1 MVQVNVTLTE
11 TIKKLLDEKKYS
23 TLRDILTTMM
33 PFDIAAVFR
42 ELQDE
47 KTPILFRI
55 LPKELAAETFVE
67 MDEETQEFLIHGFS
81 DSELKEIVDELFVD
95 DAVDLIEEMPA
106 NVVKRILRQA
116 DKQTRREINE
126 LLKYPED
133 SAGSIMTTEFIS
145 LRPDMTAEM
154 AIKRIRR
161 TGVDKET
168 IYTCYV
174 NDDNNKLIGI
184 TTVKDLLLAE
194 DDRPVRELMEENVI
208 SVHTLADQEEVATLF
223 SNYDFLALPVVDNE
237 QRIVG
242 IVTIDDAI
250 DVIREEAT
258 EDIEKMAA
266 VLPSDKPYMRTS
278 VWGIYKKRVPWLLV
292 LMLSATFTSTIISS
306 FDGML
311 ASVIILSSFIPMIT
325 GSGGNAGS
333 QASVSVIRALSL
345 GEIEFKSMFKVLWKE
360 LRVALLCGVTLA
372 AANFIKLLLFD
383 LRGHE
388 NGVLIALVVSLTL
401 VGTIVMAKIVGSSLP
416 LLSSKIGLDP
426 AVMANPLI
434 STVCDSLS
442 LLIYCGVASL
452 MLVLSGPFRRIA
464 FSAAGY
470 GRVYRPFFC
479 FPIKRPQIKNL
490 QKNFR

>member
-1 MVQVNVTLTE
+1 MIQVNVTITE
-11 TIKKLLDEKKYS
+11 TIKKLLEEKKFN
-23 TLRDILTTMM
+23 TLRDILVTMK
-33 PFDIAAVFR
+33 PYDIAAVFE

-67 MDEETQEFLIHGFS
+67 MDEDTQEFLIHGFS
-81 DSELKEIVDELFVD
+81 DSELKEIVNELFVD
-95 DAVDLIEEMPA
+95 DAVDIIEEMPA

-116 DKQTRREINE
+116 DKDMRREINE

-133 SAGSIMTTEFIS
+133 SAGSIMTTEFIL

-174 NDDNNKLIGI
+174 TDENNRLIGI

-194 DDRPVRELMEENVI
+194 DDDPVKDMMEENVI
-208 SVHTLADQEEVATLF
+208 SVHTLDDQEQVAQLF

-237 QRIVG
+237 QRLVG

-258 EDIEKMAA
+258 EDFEKMAA
-266 VLPSDKPYMRTS
+266 VLPSDKPYMKTS
-278 VWGIYKKRVPWLLV
+278 VWGIYKKRVPWLLI

-345 GEIEFKSMFKVLWKE
+345 GEIEFKSMFVVLWKE
-360 LRVALLCGVTLA
+360 LRVAFFCGLTLA
-372 AANFIKLLLFD
+372 VANFVKLMIFD
-383 LRGHE
+383 LRGHD
-388 NGVLIALVVSLTL
+388 NALFIALVVSLTL
-401 VGTIVMAKIVGSSLP
+401 VGTIIMAKLVGASLP

-434 STVCDSLS
+434 TTVCDSLS
-442 LLIYCGVASL
+442 LLIYFGVASV
-452 MLVLSGPFRRIA
+452 VL
-464 FSAAGY
+464 
-470 GRVYRPFFC
+470 
-479 FPIKRPQIKNL
+479 QL
-490 QKNFR
+490 

>member
-1 MVQVNVTLTE
+1 MEQVNVTLTE
-11 TIKKLLDEKKYS
+11 TIKVLLDDKKFS
-23 TLRDILTTMM
+23 TLRDILITMK
-33 PFDIAAVFR
+33 PFDIAAVF
-42 ELQDE
+42 ENLQDE
-47 KTPILFRI
+47 KMPILFRI

-67 MDEETQEFLIHGFS
+67 MDDETQEFLIHGFS
-81 DSELKEIVDELFVD
+81 DSELKEVVDELFVD

-116 DKQTRREINE
+116 DKDMRKQINE

-133 SAGSIMTTEFIS
+133 SAGSIMTTEFIV

-174 NDDNNKLIGI
+174 TDANNKLIGI

-194 DDRPVRELMEENVI
+194 DDELVKSMMEENVI
-208 SVHTLADQEEVATLF
+208 SVTTIADQEQVAQMF
-223 SNYDFLALPVVDNE
+223 SNYNFLALPVVDNE
-237 QRIVG
+237 NRLVG

-250 DVIREEAT
+250 DVIQEEAT

-266 VLPSDKPYMRTS
+266 VLPSDKPYMKTS
-278 VWGIYKKRVPWLLV
+278 VFGLYKKRAPWLLI
-292 LMLSATFTSTIISS
+292 LMLSATFTSAIISS
-306 FDGML
+306 FEAVL
-311 ASVIILSSFIPMIT
+311 ANVLILSSFIPMIT

-345 GEIEFKSMFKVLWKE
+345 GEIHFRSIFLVLWKE
-360 LRVALLCGVTLA
+360 FRVSILCGITLA
-372 AANFIKLLLFD
+372 AANFVKLLLID
-383 LRGHE
+383 LTAQE
-388 NGVLIALVVSLTL
+388 NAFMIALVISLTL
-401 VGTIVMAKIVGSSLP
+401 VGTIIMAKLVGSSLP
-416 LLSSKIGLDP
+416 LLASKVGFDP

-442 LLIYCGVASL
+442 LLIYFGVAKL
-452 MLVLSGPFRRIA
+452 ILHL
-464 FSAAGY
+464 
-470 GRVYRPFFC
+470 
-479 FPIKRPQIKNL
+479 
-490 QKNFR
+490 

>member
-1 MVQVNVTLTE
+1 MIQVNVTLTE
-11 TIKKLLDEKKYS
+11 TIKKLLEEKKFN
-23 TLRDILTTMM
+23 TLRDILVTMK
-33 PFDIAAVFR
+33 PYDIAAVFE

-67 MDEETQEFLIHGFS
+67 MDEDTQEFLIHGFS
-81 DSELKEIVDELFVD
+81 DSELKEIVNELFVD
-95 DAVDLIEEMPA
+95 DAVDIIEEMPA

-116 DKQTRREINE
+116 DKDMRREINE

-133 SAGSIMTTEFIS
+133 SAGSIMTTEFIV

-174 NDDNNKLIGI
+174 TDSNNRLIGI

-194 DDRPVRELMEENVI
+194 DDDPVKDMMEENVI
-208 SVHTLADQEEVATLF
+208 SVHTLDDQEQVAQLF

-237 QRIVG
+237 QRLVG

-258 EDIEKMAA
+258 EDFEKMAA
-266 VLPSDKPYMRTS
+266 VLPSDKPYMKTS
-278 VWGIYKKRVPWLLV
+278 VWGIYKKRVPWLLI

-345 GEIEFKSMFKVLWKE
+345 GEIEFKSMFVVLWKE
-360 LRVALLCGVTLA
+360 LRVAFFCGLTLAVANFVTLM
-372 AANFIKLLLFD
+372 IFD
-383 LRGHE
+383 FRGHD
-388 NGVLIALVVSLTL
+388 NAFFIALVASLTL
-401 VGTIVMAKIVGSSLP
+401 LGALLLAKLVGASLP

-434 STVCDSLS
+434 TTVCDSLS
-442 LLIYCGVASL
+442 LLIYFGIAS
-452 MLVLSGPFRRIA
+452 MVL
-464 FSAAGY
+464 
-470 GRVYRPFFC
+470 
-479 FPIKRPQIKNL
+479 QL
-490 QKNFR
+490 

>member
-1 MVQVNVTLTE
+1 MMEQVNVTLTE
-11 TIKKLLDEKKYS
+11 TIRVLLEERKFN
-23 TLRDILTTMM
+23 TLRDILTTMK
-33 PFDIAAVFR
+33 PYDIAAIFE

-55 LPKELAAETFVE
+55 MPKELAAETFVE
-67 MDEETQEFLIHGFS
+67 MDDETQEFLIHGLS
-81 DSELKEIVDELFVD
+81 DSELKEVVDELFVD

-116 DKQTRREINE
+116 DKDMRKQINE

-133 SAGSIMTTEFIS
+133 SAGSIMTTEFIV

-174 NDDNNKLIGI
+174 TDNNNKLIGI
-184 TTVKDLLLAE
+184 STVKDLLLA
-194 DDRPVRELMEENVI
+194 DDDDLVKDLMEENVI
-208 SVHTLADQEEVATLF
+208 SVNTLDDQEQVAQMF
-223 SNYDFLALPVVDNE
+223 SNYNFLALPVVDNE
-237 QRIVG
+237 NRLVG

-250 DVIREEAT
+250 DVIQEEAT

-278 VWGIYKKRVPWLLV
+278 VWGIYRKRIPWLLV

-306 FDGML
+306 FEGAL
-311 ASVIILSSFIPMIT
+311 ASVIVLSSFIPMIT

-360 LRVALLCGVTLA
+360 LRVSILCGATLA
-372 AANFIKLLLFD
+372 AANFIKLMIFD
-383 LRGHE
+383 L
-388 NGVLIALVVSLTL
+388 NGNPNAFVIALVVSLTL
-401 VGTIVMAKIVGSSLP
+401 LGTIMMSKLVGSSLP
-416 LLSSKIGLDP
+416 LLASKIGFDP

-442 LLIYCGVASL
+442 LLIYFG
-452 MLVLSGPFRRIA
+452 IA
-464 FSAAGY
+464 TS
-470 GRVYRPFFC
+470 
-479 FPIKRPQIKNL
+479 ILNI
-490 QKNFR
+490 

>member
-1 MVQVNVTLTE
+1 MEQVNVTLTE
-11 TIKKLLDEKKYS
+11 TIKLLLDDKKFS
-23 TLRDILTTMM
+23 TLRDILITMK
-33 PFDIAAVFR
+33 PFDIAAVF
-42 ELQDE
+42 ENLQDE
-47 KTPILFRI
+47 KMPILFRI

-67 MDEETQEFLIHGFS
+67 MDDETQEFLIHGFS
-81 DSELKEIVDELFVD
+81 DSELKEVVDELFVD

-116 DKQTRREINE
+116 DKDMRKQINE

-133 SAGSIMTTEFIS
+133 SAGSIMTTEFIV

-174 NDDNNKLIGI
+174 TDANNKLIGI

-194 DDRPVRELMEENVI
+194 DDELVKSIMEENVI
-208 SVHTLADQEEVATLF
+208 SVTTLADQEQVAQMF
-223 SNYDFLALPVVDNE
+223 SKYNFLALPVVDNE
-237 QRIVG
+237 NRLVG

-250 DVIREEAT
+250 DVIQEEAT

-266 VLPSDKPYMRTS
+266 VLPSDKPYMKTS
-278 VWGIYKKRVPWLLV
+278 VFGLYKKRAPWLLI
-292 LMLSATFTSTIISS
+292 LMLSATFTSAIISS
-306 FDGML
+306 FEAVL
-311 ASVIILSSFIPMIT
+311 ANVLILSSFIPMIT

-345 GEIEFKSMFKVLWKE
+345 GEIHFRSIFLVLWKE
-360 LRVALLCGVTLA
+360 FRVSILCGITLA
-372 AANFIKLLLFD
+372 AANFVKLLLFD
-383 LRGHE
+383 LNGQE
-388 NGVLIALVVSLTL
+388 NAFMIALVISLTL
-401 VGTIVMAKIVGSSLP
+401 VGTIIMAKLVGSSLP
-416 LLSSKIGLDP
+416 LLASKVGFDP

-442 LLIYCGVASL
+442 LLIYFGVAKL
-452 MLVLSGPFRRIA
+452 ILHL
-464 FSAAGY
+464 
-470 GRVYRPFFC
+470 
-479 FPIKRPQIKNL
+479 
-490 QKNFR
+490 

>member
-1 MVQVNVTLTE
+1 MEQVNVTLVE
-11 TIKKLLDEKKYS
+11 TIKVLLDDKKFS
-23 TLRDILTTMM
+23 TLRDILITMK
-33 PFDIAAVFR
+33 PFDIAAVF
-42 ELQDE
+42 ENLQDE
-47 KTPILFRI
+47 KMPILFRI

-67 MDEETQEFLIHGFS
+67 MDDETQEFLIHGFS
-81 DSELKEIVDELFVD
+81 DSELKEVVDELFVD

-116 DKQTRREINE
+116 DKDMRKQINE

-133 SAGSIMTTEFIS
+133 SAGSIMTTEFIV

-174 NDDNNKLIGI
+174 TDANNKLIGI

-194 DDRPVRELMEENVI
+194 DDELVKSIMEENVI
-208 SVHTLADQEEVATLF
+208 SVTTLADQEQVAQMF
-223 SNYDFLALPVVDNE
+223 SNYNFLALPVVDNE
-237 QRIVG
+237 NRLVG

-250 DVIREEAT
+250 DVIQEEAT

-266 VLPSDKPYMRTS
+266 VLPSDKPYMKTS
-278 VWGIYKKRVPWLLV
+278 VFGLYKKRAPWLLI
-292 LMLSATFTSTIISS
+292 LMLSATFTSAIISS
-306 FDGML
+306 FEAVL
-311 ASVIILSSFIPMIT
+311 ANVLILSSFIPMIT

-345 GEIEFKSMFKVLWKE
+345 GEIHFKSIFLVLWKE
-360 LRVALLCGVTLA
+360 FRVSILCGITLA

-383 LRGHE
+383 LNGQE
-388 NGVLIALVVSLTL
+388 NAFMIALVISLTL
-401 VGTIVMAKIVGSSLP
+401 VGTIIMAKLVGSSLP
-416 LLSSKIGLDP
+416 LLASKVGFDP

-442 LLIYCGVASL
+442 LLIYFGVAKL
-452 MLVLSGPFRRIA
+452 I
-464 FSAAGY
+464 
-470 GRVYRPFFC
+470 
-479 FPIKRPQIKNL
+479 L
-490 QKNFR
+490 QL

>member
-1 MVQVNVTLTE
+1 MMVQVNVTLTQ
-11 TIKKLLDEKKYS
+11 TIKKLLDEKKFA
-23 TLRDILTTMM
+23 TLRDILITMM
-33 PFDIAAVFR
+33 PYDIAAVFE

-47 KTPILFRI
+47 KMPILFRL

-67 MDEETQEFLIHGFS
+67 MDEDTQAFLIHGFS
-81 DSELKEIVDELFVD
+81 DSELKEVVDELFLD

-106 NVVKRILRQA
+106 N
-116 DKQTRREINE
+116 DKDMRKQINE

-174 NDDNNKLIGI
+174 NDENNKLIGI
-184 TTVKDLLLAE
+184 TTVKDLLLAN
-194 DDRPVRELMEENVI
+194 DDDAVRDLMEENVI
-208 SVHTLADQEEVATLF
+208 SVHTLDDQEEVAQMF

-250 DVIREEAT
+250 DVIQEEAT

-266 VLPSDKPYMRTS
+266 VLPSDKPYMRTG
-278 VWGIYKKRVPWLLV
+278 VFGIYRKRVPWLLV

-306 FDGML
+306 FDSVL
-311 ASVIILSSFIPMIT
+311 AQIIILSSFIPMIT

-360 LRVALLCGVTLA
+360 VRVAVLCGITLA
-372 AANFIKLLLFD
+372 AANFVKLILFD
-383 LRGHE
+383 LRSYSGP
-388 NGVLIALVVSLTL
+388 GDAVQIALVVSLTL

-416 LLSSKIGLDP
+416 LLASKIGFDP

-442 LLIYCGVASL
+442 LLIYFAVATS
-452 MLVLSGPFRRIA
+452 VL
-464 FSAAGY
+464 
-470 GRVYRPFFC
+470 
-479 FPIKRPQIKNL
+479 PQI
-490 QKNFR
+490 

>member
-1 MVQVNVTLTE
+1 MIQVNVTITE
-11 TIKKLLDEKKYS
+11 TIKVLLDEKKYN
-23 TLRDILTTMM
+23 TIRDILVTMQ
-33 PFDIAAVFR
+33 PFDIAAVF
-42 ELQDE
+42 ETLQDE

-55 LPKELAAETFVE
+55 LPKELAAETFIE

-81 DSELKEIVDELFVD
+81 DSELKEVVDELFVD

-116 DKQTRREINE
+116 DKDMRREINE

-133 SAGSIMTTEFIS
+133 SAGSIMTTEFIV

-174 NDDNNKLIGI
+174 TDENNRLIGI
-184 TTVKDLLLAE
+184 TTVKDLLLSE
-194 DDRPVRELMEENVI
+194 DDKPVQEMMEENVI
-208 SVHTLADQEEVATLF
+208 SVFTLDDQEQVAQMF
-223 SNYDFLALPVVDNE
+223 SNYDLLAIPVVDKE
-237 QRIVG
+237 QRLVG

-278 VWGIYKKRVPWLLV
+278 VWGLYKKRVPWLLI

-306 FDGML
+306 FDSVL
-311 ASVIILSSFIPMIT
+311 ASVLILSSFIPMIT

-360 LRVALLCGVTLA
+360 FRVAIFCGLTLA
-372 AANFIKLLLFD
+372 AANFIKLLIFD
-383 LRGHE
+383 LHGYE
-388 NGVLIALVVSLTL
+388 NGFWIALVVSLTL
-401 VGTIVMAKIVGSSLP
+401 VGTIIMAKIVGSSLP
-416 LLSSKIGLDP
+416 LLASKIGFDP

-442 LLIYCGVASL
+442 LLIYFAVAKL
-452 MLVLSGPFRRIA
+452 ILHL
-464 FSAAGY
+464 
-470 GRVYRPFFC
+470 
-479 FPIKRPQIKNL
+479 
-490 QKNFR
+490 

>member
-1 MVQVNVTLTE
+1 MMEQVNVTLTE
-11 TIKKLLDEKKYS
+11 TIRVLLEERKFN
-23 TLRDILTTMM
+23 TLRDILTTMK
-33 PFDIAAVFR
+33 PYDIAAIFE

-47 KTPILFRI
+47 KTPIIFRI

-67 MDEETQEFLIHGFS
+67 MDDETQEFLIHGLS
-81 DSELKEIVDELFVD
+81 DSELKEVVDELFVD

-116 DKQTRREINE
+116 DKDMRKQINE

-133 SAGSIMTTEFIS
+133 SAGSIMTTEFIV

-174 NDDNNKLIGI
+174 TDNNNKLIGI
-184 TTVKDLLLAE
+184 STVKDLLLA
-194 DDRPVRELMEENVI
+194 DDDDLVKDLMEENVI
-208 SVHTLADQEEVATLF
+208 SVNTLDDQEQVAQMF
-223 SNYDFLALPVVDNE
+223 SNYNFLALPVVDNE
-237 QRIVG
+237 NRLVG

-250 DVIREEAT
+250 DVIQEEAT

-278 VWGIYKKRVPWLLV
+278 VWGIYRKRIPWLLV
-292 LMLSATFTSTIISS
+292 LMLSATFTSAIISS
-306 FDGML
+306 FEGAL
-311 ASVIILSSFIPMIT
+311 ASVIVLSSFIPMIT

-360 LRVALLCGVTLA
+360 LRVSILCGATLA
-372 AANFIKLLLFD
+372 AANFIKLMIFD
-383 LRGHE
+383 L
-388 NGVLIALVVSLTL
+388 NGNPNAFVIALVVSLTL
-401 VGTIVMAKIVGSSLP
+401 LGTIMMSKLVGSSLP
-416 LLSSKIGLDP
+416 LLASKIGFDP

-442 LLIYCGVASL
+442 LLIYFG
-452 MLVLSGPFRRIA
+452 IA
-464 FSAAGY
+464 TS
-470 GRVYRPFFC
+470 
-479 FPIKRPQIKNL
+479 ILNI
-490 QKNFR
+490 

>member
-1 MVQVNVTLTE
+1 MVTVNVTLTE
-11 TIKKLLDEKKYS
+11 TIKVLLDEKKYNS
-23 TLRDILTTMM
+23 LRDILVTMK
-33 PFDIAAVFR
+33 PFDIAAVFE

-55 LPKELAAETFVE
+55 LPKELAADTFVE

-95 DAVDLIEEMPA
+95 DAVDIIEEMPA

-116 DKQTRREINE
+116 DKDMRREINE

-133 SAGSIMTTEFIS
+133 SAGSIMTTEFII

-174 NDDNNKLIGI
+174 TDENNRLIGI

-194 DDRPVRELMEENVI
+194 DDDIVRDMMEENVI
-208 SVHTLADQEEVATLF
+208 SVHTLDDQEQVAQIF
-223 SNYDFLALPVVDNE
+223 SDYDFLALPVVDNE
-237 QRIVG
+237 QRLVG

-266 VLPSDKPYMRTS
+266 VLPSDKPYMKTS

-306 FDGML
+306 FDSML

-345 GEIEFKSMFKVLWKE
+345 GEIEFKSMFTVLWKE
-360 LRVALLCGVTLA
+360 LRVAFFCGLTLA
-372 AANFIKLLLFD
+372 AANFVKLLVFD

-388 NGVLIALVVSLTL
+388 NAFFIALVVSLTL
-401 VGTIVMAKIVGSSLP
+401 VGTIIMAKIVGSSLP

-442 LLIYCGVASL
+442 LLIYFGVASVIL
-452 MLVLSGPFRRIA
+452 KL
-464 FSAAGY
+464 
-470 GRVYRPFFC
+470 
-479 FPIKRPQIKNL
+479 
-490 QKNFR
+490 

>member
-11 TIKKLLDEKKYS
+11 TIKVLLDEKKYG
-23 TLRDILTTMM
+23 TLRDILVTMK
-33 PFDIAAVFR
+33 PFDIAAVFE

-67 MDEETQEFLIHGFS
+67 MDDETQEFLIHGFS
-81 DSELKEIVDELFVD
+81 DSELKEVVDELFVD

-116 DKQTRREINE
+116 DKDMRKQINE

-133 SAGSIMTTEFIS
+133 SAGSIMTTEFIV

-154 AIKRIRR
+154 AIKRFFFND
-161 TGVDKET
+161 TATTE

-174 NDDNNKLIGI
+174 NDENNKLIGI
-184 TTVKDLLLAE
+184 TTVKDLLLSE
-194 DDRPVRELMEENVI
+194 DDTPVKDMMEENVI
-208 SVHTLADQEEVATLF
+208 SVHTLDDQEQVAQMF
-223 SNYDFLALPVVDNE
+223 SNYNFLALPVVDNE
-237 QRIVG
+237 MRLVG

-250 DVIREEAT
+250 DVIQEEAT

-266 VLPSDKPYMRTS
+266 VLPSDKPYMRTG
-278 VWGIYKKRVPWLLV
+278 VFGIYRKRALWLLI

-306 FDGML
+306 FDGIL
-311 ASVIILSSFIPMIT
+311 AQIIILSSFIPMIT

-345 GEIEFKSMFKVLWKE
+345 GEIEFKNTLAVLWKE
-360 LRVALLCGVTLA
+360 VRVAVLCGLTLA
-372 AANFIKLLLFD
+372 VANFFKLLFFD
-383 LRGHE
+383 LRGYT
-388 NGVLIALVVSLTL
+388 GAGSPIQIAFVVSATL
-401 VGTIVMAKIVGSSLP
+401 VGTIIMAKIVGSSLP
-416 LLSSKIGLDP
+416 ILASKIGFDP

-442 LLIYCGVASL
+442 LLIYFAVAK
-452 MLVLSGPFRRIA
+452 MLLP
-464 FSAAGY
+464 
-470 GRVYRPFFC
+470 
-479 FPIKRPQIKNL
+479 L
-490 QKNFR
+490 

>member
-1 MVQVNVTLTE
+1 MVQLNVTLTE
-11 TIKKLLDEKKYS
+11 TIKVLLDEKKYG
-23 TLRDILTTMM
+23 TLRDILVTMK
-33 PFDIAAVFR
+33 PYDIAAVFE

-67 MDEETQEFLIHGFS
+67 MDDETQEFLIHGFS
-81 DSELKEIVDELFVD
+81 DNELKEVVDELFLD

-116 DKQTRREINE
+116 DKDMRKQINE

-133 SAGSIMTTEFIS
+133 SAGSIMTTEFIV
-145 LRPDMTAEM
+145 LRPEMTAEM

-174 NDDNNKLIGI
+174 CDDNNKLIGI
-184 TTVKDLLLAE
+184 STVKDLLLAE
-194 DDRPVRELMEENVI
+194 DEDVVRDMMEENVI
-208 SVHTLADQEEVATLF
+208 SVHTLDDQEQVAQMF
-223 SNYDFLALPVVDNE
+223 SNYNFLALPVVDNE
-237 QRIVG
+237 KRLVG

-250 DVIREEAT
+250 DVIQEEAT

-266 VLPSDKPYMRTS
+266 VLPSDKPYMRTG
-278 VWGIYKKRVPWLLV
+278 VFGLYRKRVPWLLI

-306 FDGML
+306 FDGIL
-311 ASVIILSSFIPMIT
+311 AQIIILSSFIPMIT

-345 GEIEFKSMFKVLWKE
+345 GEIEFKNMFGVIWKE
-360 LRVALLCGVTLA
+360 IRVAVLCGLTLA
-372 AANFIKLLLFD
+372 VANFFKLLFFD
-383 LRGHE
+383 LRSYTGT
-388 NGVLIALVVSLTL
+388 GAPVQIALVVSATL
-401 VGTIVMAKIVGSSLP
+401 VGTIIMAKIVGSGLP
-416 LLSSKIGLDP
+416 LLASKVGFDP

-442 LLIYCGVASL
+442 LLIYFAVAK
-452 MLVLSGPFRRIA
+452 VLLP
-464 FSAAGY
+464 
-470 GRVYRPFFC
+470 
-479 FPIKRPQIKNL
+479 L
-490 QKNFR
+490 

>member
-1 MVQVNVTLTE
+1 MEQVNVTLTE
-11 TIKKLLDEKKYS
+11 TIRVLLEERKFN
-23 TLRDILTTMM
+23 TLRDILTTMK
-33 PFDIAAVFR
+33 PYDIAAIFE

-67 MDEETQEFLIHGFS
+67 MDDETQEFLIHGLS
-81 DSELKEIVDELFVD
+81 DSELKEVVDELFVD

-116 DKQTRREINE
+116 DKDMRKQINE

-133 SAGSIMTTEFIS
+133 SAGSIMTTEFIV

-174 NDDNNKLIGI
+174 TDNNNKLIGI
-184 TTVKDLLLAE
+184 STVKDLLLA
-194 DDRPVRELMEENVI
+194 DDDDLVKELMEENVI
-208 SVHTLADQEEVATLF
+208 SVNTLDDQEQVAQMF
-223 SNYDFLALPVVDNE
+223 SNYNFLALPVVDNE
-237 QRIVG
+237 NRLVG

-250 DVIREEAT
+250 DVIQEEAT

-278 VWGIYKKRVPWLLV
+278 VWGIYRKRIPWLLV
-292 LMLSATFTSTIISS
+292 LMLSATFTSAIISS
-306 FDGML
+306 FEGAL
-311 ASVIILSSFIPMIT
+311 ASVIVLSSFIPMIT

-360 LRVALLCGVTLA
+360 LRVSILCGATLA
-372 AANFIKLLLFD
+372 AANFIKLMIFD
-383 LRGHE
+383 L
-388 NGVLIALVVSLTL
+388 NGNPNAFVIALVVSLTL
-401 VGTIVMAKIVGSSLP
+401 LGTIMMSKIVGSSLP
-416 LLSSKIGLDP
+416 LLASKIGFDP

-442 LLIYCGVASL
+442 LLIYFG
-452 MLVLSGPFRRIA
+452 IA
-464 FSAAGY
+464 TS
-470 GRVYRPFFC
+470 
-479 FPIKRPQIKNL
+479 ILNI
-490 QKNFR
+490 

>member
-1 MVQVNVTLTE
+1 MEQVNVTLTE
-11 TIKKLLDEKKYS
+11 TIKVLLDDKKFS
-23 TLRDILTTMM
+23 TLRDILITMK
-33 PFDIAAVFR
+33 PFDIAAVF
-42 ELQDE
+42 ENLQDE
-47 KTPILFRI
+47 KMPILFRI

-67 MDEETQEFLIHGFS
+67 MDDETQEFLIHGFS
-81 DSELKEIVDELFVD
+81 DSELKEVVDELFVD

-116 DKQTRREINE
+116 DKDMRKQINE

-133 SAGSIMTTEFIS
+133 SAGSIMTTEFIV

-174 NDDNNKLIGI
+174 TDANNKLIGI

-194 DDRPVRELMEENVI
+194 DDELVKSIMEENVI
-208 SVHTLADQEEVATLF
+208 SVTTLADQEQVAQMF
-223 SNYDFLALPVVDNE
+223 SNYNFLALPVVDNE
-237 QRIVG
+237 NRLVG

-250 DVIREEAT
+250 DVIQEEAT

-266 VLPSDKPYMRTS
+266 VLPSDKPYMKTS
-278 VWGIYKKRVPWLLV
+278 VFGLYKKRAPWLLI
-292 LMLSATFTSTIISS
+292 LMLSATFTSAIISS
-306 FDGML
+306 FEAVL
-311 ASVIILSSFIPMIT
+311 ANVLILSSFIPMIT

-345 GEIEFKSMFKVLWKE
+345 GEIHFRSI
-360 LRVALLCGVTLA
+360 TLA
-372 AANFIKLLLFD
+372 AANFVKLLLFD
-383 LRGHE
+383 LNGQE
-388 NGVLIALVVSLTL
+388 NAFMIALVISLTL
-401 VGTIVMAKIVGSSLP
+401 VGTIIMAKLVGSSLP
-416 LLSSKIGLDP
+416 LLASKVGFDP

-442 LLIYCGVASL
+442 LLIYFGVAKL
-452 MLVLSGPFRRIA
+452 ILHL
-464 FSAAGY
+464 
-470 GRVYRPFFC
+470 
-479 FPIKRPQIKNL
+479 
-490 QKNFR
+490 

>member
-1 MVQVNVTLTE
+1 MEQVNVTLTE
-11 TIKKLLDEKKYS
+11 TIKVLLDDKKFS
-23 TLRDILTTMM
+23 TLRDILITMK
-33 PFDIAAVFR
+33 PFDIAAVF
-42 ELQDE
+42 ENLQDE
-47 KTPILFRI
+47 KMPILFRI

-67 MDEETQEFLIHGFS
+67 MDDETQEFLIHGFS
-81 DSELKEIVDELFVD
+81 DSELKEVVDELFVD

-116 DKQTRREINE
+116 DKDMRKQINE

-133 SAGSIMTTEFIS
+133 SAGSIMTTEFIV

-174 NDDNNKLIGI
+174 TDANNKLIGI

-194 DDRPVRELMEENVI
+194 DDELVKSIMEENVI
-208 SVHTLADQEEVATLF
+208 SVTTLADQEQVAQMF
-223 SNYDFLALPVVDNE
+223 SNYNFLALPVVDNE
-237 QRIVG
+237 NRLVG

-250 DVIREEAT
+250 DVIQEEAT

-266 VLPSDKPYMRTS
+266 VLPSDKPYMKTS
-278 VWGIYKKRVPWLLV
+278 VFGLYKKRAPWLLI
-292 LMLSATFTSTIISS
+292 LMLSATFTSAIISS
-306 FDGML
+306 FEAVL
-311 ASVIILSSFIPMIT
+311 ANVLILSSFIPMIT

-345 GEIEFKSMFKVLWKE
+345 GEIHFRSIFLVLWKE
-360 LRVALLCGVTLA
+360 FRVSILCGITLA
-372 AANFIKLLLFD
+372 AANFVKLLLFD
-383 LRGHE
+383 LNGQE
-388 NGVLIALVVSLTL
+388 NAFMIALVISLML
-401 VGTIVMAKIVGSSLP
+401 VGTIIMAKLVGSSLP
-416 LLSSKIGLDP
+416 LLASKVGFDP

-442 LLIYCGVASL
+442 LLIYFGVAKL
-452 MLVLSGPFRRIA
+452 ILHL
-464 FSAAGY
+464 
-470 GRVYRPFFC
+470 
-479 FPIKRPQIKNL
+479 
-490 QKNFR
+490 